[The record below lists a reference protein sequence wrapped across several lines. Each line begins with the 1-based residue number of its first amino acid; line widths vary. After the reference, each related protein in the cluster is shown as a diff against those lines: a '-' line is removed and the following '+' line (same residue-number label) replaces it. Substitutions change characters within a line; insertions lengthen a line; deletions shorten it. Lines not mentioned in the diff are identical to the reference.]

1 MVRRN
6 VCHPEP
12 AQHGE
17 GPVAIGA
24 TRVQAEGGPSPSK
37 PALRSEATNGRLRMT
52 TTFVVCLFAAFQLS
66 AQSVILN
73 NNGKKPTVAIRNAM
87 VVPVTAPVCNDCTIV
102 FSGGKITAIGANAA
116 VPDGAMVIDGTG
128 LRVYPGMID
137 SGTRIGLTEVDSVP
151 GTNDVSELGDLN
163 PNAFAAVAINPHS
176 NIIPVTRINGVTA
189 VVAKPG
195 GGLVSGQSALIQ
207 LSGWTPQEM
216 VIKSPLALHINFPR
230 LRTASFDEQPQDE
243 EAEKEARK
251 SYTEQLDKLHDL
263 FRDAKA
269 YAKAASARAKDAS
282 VKRYDRDVMLESMA
296 PVVDGRVPVIIH
308 ANLERDIRAAIKFAD
323 DEKVKMILADAD
335 DVARVIPDL
344 KKRDIAVILGPI
356 LAIPPR
362 EDDPYDLMFTN
373 AQKLNEAGIR
383 FAIQSDDAHNAR
395 NLPYHAAMC
404 AAFGLPKD
412 VALKAITIYPAQIFG
427 VADRIGSLEVGK
439 RADLFVSDGDPLE
452 ITTNVK
458 RVFIDG
464 EDIPMDSYQTLLY
477 KKFSQRP

>member
-1 MVRRN
+1 MVERN
-6 VCHPEP
+6 FCHPEP
-12 AQHGE
+12 AQRGE
-17 GPVAIGA
+17 GPRAIGA
-24 TRVQAEGGPSPSK
+24 SRVQPEGGPSPS
-37 PALRSEATNGRLRMT
+37 SRLRMT
-52 TTFVVCLFAAFQLS
+52 AAYLVCLLAAIHLS

-87 VVPVTAPVCNDCTIV
+87 VVPVTAPVCNNCTIV

-151 GTNDVSELGDLN
+151 GTNDVTELGDLN
-163 PNAFAAVAINPHS
+163 PNAFAAVAVNPHS
-176 NIIPVTRINGVTA
+176 NVIPVTRINGVTS

-216 VIKSPLALHINFPR
+216 VVKSPLALHINFPR

-251 SYTEQLDKLHDL
+251 SYTEQLDKLRDL
-263 FRDAKA
+263 FRDANA
-269 YAKAASARAKDAS
+269 YAKAASARMKDVN

-308 ANLERDIRAAIKFAD
+308 ATLERDIRAAIKFAD
-323 DEKVKMILADAD
+323 DEKIKMILADAD

-362 EDDPYDLMFTN
+362 EDDPYDLIFTN
-373 AQKLNEAGIR
+373 AQKLNEAGVR

>member
-1 MVRRN
+1 MIKRT
-6 VCHPEP
+6 
-12 AQHGE
+12 ALFL
-17 GPVAIGA
+17 ALALGA
-24 TRVQAEGGPSPSK
+24 LQA
-37 PALRSEATNGRLRMT
+37 
-52 TTFVVCLFAAFQLS
+52 S

-87 VVPVTAPVCNDCTIV
+87 VVPVTAPVCNNCTIV
-102 FSGGKITAIGANAA
+102 FSGGKITAIGANAS

-137 SGTRIGLTEVDSVP
+137 SGTHIGLTEVDSVP

-163 PNAFAAVAINPHS
+163 PNAFAAVAVNPHT
-176 NIIPVTRINGVTA
+176 NVIPVTRINGITS
-189 VVAKPG
+189 VVVKPDG
-195 GGLVSGQSALIQ
+195 GIVSGQSALIQ
-207 LSGWTPQEM
+207 LSGWTPKEM

-230 LRTASFDEQPQDE
+230 LRTASFDDQPQDE

-251 SYTEQLDKLHDL
+251 SYTEQLDKLRDL
-263 FRDAKA
+263 FRDARA
-269 YAKAASARAKDAS
+269 YAQAASARMKDVN
-282 VKRYDRDVMLESMA
+282 VKRYDRDVMLESMV
-296 PVVDGRVPVIIH
+296 PVVQGQVPVLIH
-308 ANLERDIRAAIKFAD
+308 ASLERDIRAAIKFAD
-323 DEKVKMILADAD
+323 EEKIKIILSDAD

-344 KKRDIAVILGPI
+344 KKRDIPVILGPI
-356 LAIPPR
+356 LAMPPR
-362 EDDPYDLMFTN
+362 EDDSYDLIFTN